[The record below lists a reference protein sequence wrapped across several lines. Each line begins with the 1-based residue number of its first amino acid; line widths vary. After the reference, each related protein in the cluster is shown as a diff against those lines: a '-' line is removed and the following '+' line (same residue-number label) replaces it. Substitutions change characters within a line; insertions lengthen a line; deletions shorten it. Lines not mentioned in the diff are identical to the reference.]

1 MNYALLK
8 VFAALIPVSA
18 LFTGSAIIWL
28 RKKSISSFLQFL
40 GATGL
45 VIVILTH
52 VFEALRLFGSMGW
65 GAQHSVGHYLDLSC
79 AILGVTLFSLGYL
92 IHAIDTR
99 SGRRDEKLTSRHA
112 GALIGCEKH

>member
-1 MNYALLK
+1 
-8 VFAALIPVSA
+8 
-18 LFTGSAIIWL
+18 
-28 RKKSISSFLQFL
+28 
-40 GATGL
+40 

-99 SGRRDEKLTSRHA
+99 SGRRDEKLTSRHEGLA
-112 GALIGCEKH
+112 H